1 MSQEHGDNHRR
12 LMGFYNA
19 AKWAMDGVCYL
30 DVYADHFGGQDEID
44 KTKRHLEDLGITFDV
59 SEEGTVKGYF
69 EGTYERVFPVMR
81 QLLEE
86 GWSW

>member
-1 MSQEHGDNHRR
+1 MSHAHGDNHRK
-12 LMGFYNA
+12 LLGFYNA

-30 DVYADHFGGQDEID
+30 DVYADDLSESEEE
-44 KTKRHLEDLGITFDV
+44 KLKRHLEDLGITLDV
-59 SEEGTVKGYF
+59 SKEGTIKGYF
-69 EGTYERVFPVMR
+69 EGTYDRVFPAMR

>member
-1 MSQEHGDNHRR
+1 MSHAQEENHRK

-19 AKWAMDGVCYL
+19 AKWSMDGECYL
-30 DVYADHFGGQDEID
+30 DVYADNVSSEEEEQI
-44 KTKRHLEDLGITFDV
+44 KRHLEDLGIIFDV
-59 SEEGTVKGYF
+59 SKKGTVKGYF
-69 EGTYERVFPVMR
+69 EGTYDRVFPVMR

>member
-1 MSQEHGDNHRR
+1 MSHGLSSNKR

-30 DVYADHFGGQDEID
+30 DVFVNDLNQTDED
-44 KTKRHLEDLGITFDV
+44 KTRRHLEDLGITFDV
-59 SEEGTVKGYF
+59 SKPHTVKGYF
-69 EGTYERVFPVMR
+69 EGAYDRVFPVMR

-86 GWSW
+86 GYSW

>member
-1 MSQEHGDNHRR
+1 MSHAQSNNHKK

-19 AKWAMDGVCYL
+19 AKWSMDGVCYL
-30 DVYADHFGGQDEID
+30 DVYADNVAPEEEESL
-44 KTKRHLEDLGITFDV
+44 KRHLEDLGITFDV
-59 SEEGTVKGYF
+59 SKKGTIKGFF
-69 EGTYERVFPVMR
+69 EGTYDRVFPVMR

>member
-1 MSQEHGDNHRR
+1 MSHTAENNNKK

-19 AKWAMDGVCYL
+19 AKWSMDGECYL
-30 DVYADHFGGQDEID
+30 DVYADSVSSEEEE
-44 KTKRHLEDLGITFDV
+44 KLKRHLEDLGIVFDV
-59 SEEGTVKGYF
+59 SKKGVIKGYF
-69 EGTYERVFPVMR
+69 EGTYDKVFPVMR